1 VKMTPIFR
9 RIPPPATKVEE
20 LVRNCQYFRYLGTS
34 MADVWREGGDVKQSL
49 DGSVLE
55 QENQCEDPDPQS
67 ATEAKHPEKTPAR
80 IDTL

>member
-1 VKMTPIFR
+1 
-9 RIPPPATKVEE
+9 
-20 LVRNCQYFRYLGTS
+20 